1 MSPEERRQRILE
13 LFRGLSEQELNE
25 MLAHVWGDIA
35 AEAERQAHVGAL
47 LEERAGLVARGDRG
61 EDVAAVDAQ
70 LAHYGYEGSKR

>member
-25 MLAHVWGDIA
+25 MLAHVRGDIA
-35 AEAERQAHVGAL
+35 AEAERRAHVGAL
-47 LEERAGLVARGDRG
+47 LEERAGLVARGEPG
-61 EDVAAVDAQ
+61 DVAALDAQ